1 MTADHRFGL
10 YVHVPFCPQRCPY
23 CAFTVVTGRQD
34 AVEGYVD
41 AVCREIES
49 HADRARPGGLSTIFL
64 GGGTPSRLA
73 PAQLERILHAARR
86 VFGLAADAEITVEAN
101 PTTAEAG
108 RFADFRAAGVTR
120 LSLGVQSLCDA
131 TLRCLGRMH
140 DAAEATGAYRI
151 ARGAGFASV
160 SIDLIF
166 SVPGAPAGDWA
177 STLSQA
183 MELAPDHLSAYAL
196 SVEEGTPLA
205 RRRAAGDLVEVDEEA
220 DAADYEHLVST
231 LNGAGYEHYEISNFA
246 RQGHRSRHNWDCWT
260 GADYLGVGVSAHSY
274 VDGER
279 WWNTKDLDDYLRR
292 MAAGASP
299 RDGGERLQGDA
310 ARAEALWLALRTCEG
325 AQLSVE
331 EAQRLQ
337 QADLWHRLR
346 STGHVL
352 LEGRRLRLSES
363 GFAIADALAVA
374 VSEAVVP
381 QDVPEAA

>member
-1 MTADHRFGL
+1 VTTNRRFGL

-34 AVEGYVD
+34 TVDAYVD

-49 HADRARPGGLSTIFL
+49 QAHRVRPGGLSTVFL

-73 PAQLERILHAARR
+73 PAQLERLLAVAQR

-140 DAAEATGAYRI
+140 DAAEATEAYRI

-166 SVPGAPAGDWA
+166 SVPGAPAGDWS

-196 SVEEGTPLA
+196 SVEEGTPRA
-205 RRRAAGDLVEVDEEA
+205 RRRAAGDLVAVDEEA

-292 MAAGASP
+292 VAAGVSP
-299 RDGGERLQGDA
+299 RDGGERLQEDA

-325 AQLSVE
+325 AELTE
-331 EAQRLQ
+331 DEANRLRQ
-337 QADLWHRLR
+337 GDLW
-346 STGHVL
+346 
-352 LEGRRLRLSES
+352 RRLCAAGHARLAGTTLKLTEA
-363 GFAIADALAVA
+363 GFAVADAVA
-374 VSEAVVP
+374 VAVADEVLAR
-381 QDVPEAA
+381 QVAA